1 MLSEDSNLDSRDL
14 LEPFSV
20 SPLASIPPLSLF
32 CPETQKNCL
41 VFRTKQALLSPQEC
55 SSVLR
60 IVDRHH
66 TQNLGGKWGTVRH
79 SSVKTTDV
87 AVEDIPALRPWLLA
101 LLHSKIFPL
110 LSVAFPKLAD
120 GTSLLGIDPDLDPD
134 LDPATGTNTDSDT
147 VSGTAS
153 AASRLR
159 VHDAFIVRYDAEND
173 KSLSLPEHCD
183 TSCVSVILSLNEQD
197 NDDDDNNNNND
208 DEKENDKEN
217 EEGRGAPGTIAVEEH
232 RVMKTSNL
240 FRIGE
245 LFVPSFLWFQ
255 FHELE
260 I

>member
-1 MLSEDSNLDSRDL
+1 MLVENSKPDCREV
-14 LEPFSV
+14 LEPFTV
-20 SPLASIPPLSLF
+20 SPLASYPPLSLF
-32 CPETQKNCL
+32 CTETQKNCL
-41 VFRTKQALLSPQEC
+41 VFRTKQALLSPEEC

-60 IVDRHH
+60 IVDQHH

-120 GTSLLGIDPDLDPD
+120 GTSLLDLDLN
-134 LDPATGTNTDSDT
+134 LDPAADTNTDTDT
-147 VSGTAS
+147 VSGNVP

-183 TSCVSVILSLNEQD
+183 TSSMSVILSLNEQD
-197 NDDDDNNNNND
+197 DG
-208 DEKENDKEN
+208 DEKEKEK
-217 EEGRGAPGTIAVEEH
+217 EEGRGTPGTIAVVEKSG
-232 RVMKTSNL
+232 MKTPSMY
-240 FRIGE
+240 RIVNCLSYHFYG
-245 LFVPSFLWFQ
+245 LRFTDSF
-255 FHELE
+255 E